1 MKYPATN
8 TPLLVILFLITLRI
22 AEGNGTRSGAEKAKQ
37 QGEEALI
44 LEQSYRDNL
53 ANVWEPF
60 DRSRD
65 VPYFWQIPK
74 AGTTN
79 ALAYLSTCMDLV
91 KSTRVG
97 SHFSEHTELKVVN
110 FEGHKYMNV
119 DTSTVD
125 GMRRAKELQLEQS
138 HLVDVVTSGFVHEI
152 PKELFS
158 REHRGRMFALFRHPI
173 ERLVSIFF
181 YLQTAT
187 WEPTYHPDFADLTV
201 EEYVKSQYFEGNW
214 MVRMITNK
222 MNGPVTNSDLKIA
235 KEFLKTKCL
244 VGLQSSMNDSLD
256 RFQRYFGWDLKDT
269 VRNGNIL
276 EGEICRE
283 RFFHPEK
290 AGGLKMNT
298 NKHPKIEP
306 GSSEYLALLEG
317 SKLDMELYLYAIE
330 LYSEQSEIFD

>member
-1 MKYPATN
+1 MMN
-8 TPLLVILFLITLRI
+8 SQLHRFIIPLLFLTNVGRI
-22 AEGNGTRSGAEKAKQ
+22 
-37 QGEEALI
+37 EAHGVRGGSNEDVVLLAV
-44 LEQSYRDNL
+44 LEQSYKDNL
-53 ANVWEPF
+53 ADVWDPY

-97 SHFSEHTELKVVN
+97 SHFIEEKELKVVN

-125 GMRRAKELQLEQS
+125 GMRRAKKLQLEKS
-138 HLVDVVTSGFVHEI
+138 KLVDVVTSGYVHEI
-152 PKELFS
+152 PKELFTS
-158 REHRGRMFALFRHPI
+158 EHRGRMFALFRHPI
-173 ERLVSIFF
+173 DRLVSIFY

-187 WEPTYHPDFADLTV
+187 WEPTYHPDFADMTV
-201 EEYVKSQYFEGNW
+201 EDYAKSQFFEGNW
-214 MVRMITNK
+214 MVRMIANK
-222 MNGPVTNSDLKIA
+222 MKGPVTNEDLNIA
-235 KEFLKTKCL
+235 KEFLRTKCL

-256 RFQRYFGWDLKDT
+256 RFQRYFGWELKDT
-269 VRNGNIL
+269 VRNGNVL
-276 EGEICRE
+276 TGEVCRQ

-298 NKHPKIEP
+298 NKHPKILP
-306 GSSEYLALLEG
+306 GSKEYNELVEK
-317 SKLDMELYLYAIE
+317 SKLDMELYAYAVE
-330 LYSEQSEIFD
+330 LYGEQAEIFG